1 MTVCNCLRSI
11 CSVLVDTACRKN
23 DNLAMRV
30 VSWNMQ
36 KNAAA
41 WPYLTGFLRA
51 DFALVQDPPPL
62 PENINGL
69 LIHSAQHTGKQSVL
83 YANGTNGYRLRS
95 TMSLAPGG
103 VIASFCKSGQEDLHL
118 LDVHPWTS
126 VTLESAVEMVQELG
140 RANRFFAK
148 KLPKRVIF
156 AGHLVDAASASHRR
170 QRGFIRS
177 WSRQPDNEFTPLTRV
192 GLRDCANKFAIPLL
206 PTSRN
211 KAVDTFDHKPF
222 FWASKDAYAS
232 LQQLNVFLDDQ
243 ILAFGSCNP
252 IVADFD
258 L

>member
-1 MTVCNCLRSI
+1 
-11 CSVLVDTACRKN
+11 
-23 DNLAMRV
+23 
-30 VSWNMQ
+30 MQ

-140 RANRFFAK
+140 RANRFLRKETAETSDICRPSGGRRFSVAQTTARFYS
-148 KLPKRVIF
+148 KLEQT
-156 AGHLVDAASASHRR
+156 AR
-170 QRGFIRS
+170 Q
-177 WSRQPDNEFTPLTRV
+177 
-192 GLRDCANKFAIPLL
+192 
-206 PTSRN
+206 
-211 KAVDTFDHKPF
+211 
-222 FWASKDAYAS
+222 
-232 LQQLNVFLDDQ
+232 
-243 ILAFGSCNP
+243 
-252 IVADFD
+252 
-258 L
+258 